1 MEKPTVIPEKIHF
14 KDIVPLKETL
24 DNQYDLVGEE
34 LIIAVAQATKHSLQK
49 NIFKISISVILKCSE
64 KIVLDYLYEFTYE
77 VENMKEFLSTDQE
90 RPVFTGQLIGTLLS
104 ISYSTMR
111 GILYSKLADTQ
122 LRSVILPVINPNDL
136 LKSKIPQYKS

>member
-14 KDIVPLKETL
+14 KDIAPLKETL

-77 VENMKEFLSTDQE
+77 VENMKEFLSTDKE

-122 LRSVILPVINPNDL
+122 LRSIILPVINPNDL
-136 LKSKIPQYKS
+136 LKSRIVQYKS